1 MPAEVLLD
9 AVLYALCSIRE
20 EDDIVIADEI
30 VLQQERNQQHES
42 MLKPLRSC
50 NDVMPAASDNMNI
63 SGLNVLLP
71 PGFTVQPGIGNFASC
86 SMAPLGIVLVSL
98 VTSFRF
104 LPFVFLFL
112 NTDVINGNADAAFW
126 CLKSDFSSVNLCP
139 VRPPWHAV
147 KLGYSGA
154 YPMFPV
160 RILLAAPAIR
170 WILPSQLHKIAGLF
184 IVLFVQHCLCDLI
197 DGVDRLYSFGVDSVP
212 QGSFLEHILFRKIP
226 DTVQQGV

>member
-71 PGFTVQPGIGNFASC
+71 PGVTVQP
-86 SMAPLGIVLVSL
+86 
-98 VTSFRF
+98 
-104 LPFVFLFL
+104 
-112 NTDVINGNADAAFW
+112 
-126 CLKSDFSSVNLCP
+126 
-139 VRPPWHAV
+139 
-147 KLGYSGA
+147 
-154 YPMFPV
+154 
-160 RILLAAPAIR
+160 
-170 WILPSQLHKIAGLF
+170 
-184 IVLFVQHCLCDLI
+184 
-197 DGVDRLYSFGVDSVP
+197 
-212 QGSFLEHILFRKIP
+212 
-226 DTVQQGV
+226 